1 MAPGYEHAE
10 TTSILSLM
18 SKTQDKRLQRKNEHA
33 EFLWNEA
40 QLKSAM
46 AKTQLDI
53 AVETFKDLNK
63 EMTEEQIKA
72 TEEQTQIQ
80 YQRIEEY
87 LMSEKE
93 LYLER
98 MGILQD

>member
-1 MAPGYEHAE
+1 
-10 TTSILSLM
+10 M
-18 SKTQDKRLQRKNEHA
+18 SNTQDKRKQRKQEHA
-33 EFLWNEA
+33 EFLWERA
-40 QLKSAM
+40 QLNAAM

-53 AVETFKDLNK
+53 AIETFKDLNT
-63 EMTEEQIKA
+63 EMTDEQKNQTENKANEQYTRIK
-72 TEEQTQIQ
+72 EF
-80 YQRIEEY
+80 